1 MEFCFDYNYCENNC
15 FDSSNT
21 SVRHS
26 SDFRES
32 GTDCDVETYEEVDTT
47 SDNNVCVYD
56 DLIEFEQ
63 SDSDNDIMEQGD
75 GLELKAGMIF
85 ETWAKAESYLDDY
98 AKQQGFCLCKKRRI
112 PDPHDNNITRRR
124 TFECSHANVHESE
137 KVVLAENRRD
147 RDSEMIGCT
156 WHTNLAFP
164 KKEKGVRINSVIG
177 KHNHSMNPLVGEIA
191 PKFRKLTEEM
201 LEKIKFWTIYGK
213 MGIPSQYN
221 LLVASFPNKT
231 INKKDLS
238 NAIQKFKLQMT
249 PPRNDA
255 CQVLND
261 LYLEKEKNPLWL
273 VKPRFDTDERRLN
286 SLFWMSPEQIR
297 FYERYHDVVIIDS
310 TSQTNQFDMILLLI
324 TVVDNNF
331 RNLIVGAAKRF
342 RQATLGAAI
351 IEDETEAT
359 FSWILQELRD
369 ACSVTPIVLYSDAD
383 PALISAVRSNYQ
395 DTRHLLCIFHIDLNL
410 RKKLKGKLRDNFE
423 SFRSEF
429 LTIRNSLCH
438 RQFEIK
444 WNELLNKYPI
454 CQPYLTRVLYS
465 CKTSWACYAINRN
478 FTAGVQSSQHAEVSN
493 KIIKEK
499 LSRASHLSD
508 VVKEVQAAF
517 DNQSKRATITE
528 FKNEIPTKGL
538 PTILNE
544 YFPNLDELLQDFLTP
559 QILQKQRD
567 QISQSLCYDVTLVT
581 DWLPLLEVRDD
592 FFQERLG
599 REDEYDQPQSLFA
612 SLLENVPQSSIME
625 VWKVIRHRGQQL
637 SSQYVILL
645 DDGSHLSHARFHITL
660 IPRRWHNDKK
670 FNLNQ
675 DHASIPSYQIG
686 KDESDISEQTPLQS
700 ISFSHLERIRKMPD
714 IMQMQG
720 PKQKYGFGMGYAKK
734 ALDYAVRAD
743 KVEEF
748 VTQLKVFIE
757 ETKEDLSDQQD
768 SVENMVIGDPLRTQH
783 KGRQPNRYKS
793 GGEVTKKSQKRKLQ
807 AMQDVTNTIEQGSS
821 VQKRSRLC
829 QKCKQPGHY
838 APRCPNL

>member
-201 LEKIKFWTIYGK
+201 LEKIKFWTIY
-213 MGIPSQYN
+213 
-221 LLVASFPNKT
+221 
-231 INKKDLS
+231 
-238 NAIQKFKLQMT
+238 
-249 PPRNDA
+249 
-255 CQVLND
+255 
-261 LYLEKEKNPLWL
+261 
-273 VKPRFDTDERRLN
+273 
-286 SLFWMSPEQIR
+286 
-297 FYERYHDVVIIDS
+297 
-310 TSQTNQFDMILLLI
+310 
-324 TVVDNNF
+324 
-331 RNLIVGAAKRF
+331 
-342 RQATLGAAI
+342 
-351 IEDETEAT
+351 
-359 FSWILQELRD
+359 
-369 ACSVTPIVLYSDAD
+369 
-383 PALISAVRSNYQ
+383 
-395 DTRHLLCIFHIDLNL
+395 
-410 RKKLKGKLRDNFE
+410 
-423 SFRSEF
+423 
-429 LTIRNSLCH
+429 
-438 RQFEIK
+438 
-444 WNELLNKYPI
+444 
-454 CQPYLTRVLYS
+454 
-465 CKTSWACYAINRN
+465 
-478 FTAGVQSSQHAEVSN
+478 
-493 KIIKEK
+493 
-499 LSRASHLSD
+499 
-508 VVKEVQAAF
+508 
-517 DNQSKRATITE
+517 
-528 FKNEIPTKGL
+528 
-538 PTILNE
+538 
-544 YFPNLDELLQDFLTP
+544 DELLQDFLTP

-645 DDGSHLSHARFHITL
+645 DDGSHLCTCLWLINRGIVCRHFFRVMSYSAHARFHITL

-793 GGEVTKKSQKRKLQ
+793 GGE
-807 AMQDVTNTIEQGSS
+807 
-821 VQKRSRLC
+821 
-829 QKCKQPGHY
+829 
-838 APRCPNL
+838 